1 MIRGRPG
8 RALHTDKD
16 DHMRNCILALVFLF
30 PVTASA
36 QQVYKCV
43 KGKDVSYQSAPC
55 DASHTV
61 AKQWDATPDPE
72 PTPDQVAQR
81 EARSKQDAAESARLR
96 RAAGTD
102 RPRVSTRSSSRSSIS
117 AADARC
123 KAAKE
128 RRARKLESV
137 GLKRTFDLLRKL
149 DDDVHNAC
157 KP

>member
-1 MIRGRPG
+1 MYRFILLLVSVFPG
-8 RALHTDKD
+8 TL
-16 DHMRNCILALVFLF
+16 N
-30 PVTASA
+30 A

-55 DASHTV
+55 DSTQTT
-61 AKQWDATPDPE
+61 AKQWNATPEPE
-72 PTPDQVAQR
+72 PTAAEIAQR
-81 EARSKQDAAESARLR
+81 EAKRKQDANESAQLS
-96 RAAGTD
+96 RAAGTH
-102 RPRVSTRSSSRSSIS
+102 RTRATGRASNRITVS

-123 KAAKE
+123 NAAKE

-149 DDDVHNAC
+149 DDAVNRAC

>member
-1 MIRGRPG
+1 
-8 RALHTDKD
+8 
-16 DHMRNCILALVFLF
+16 MRSSILVLFLLLQILAN
-30 PVTASA
+30 A

-55 DASHTV
+55 DATHTV

-72 PTPDQVAQR
+72 PTAEEIALR
-81 EARSKQDAAESARLR
+81 AFKRKQDAAESAQLR
-96 RAAGTD
+96 RAAGTNRT
-102 RPRVSTRSSSRSSIS
+102 RPTGSGNRTTSIS

-123 KAAKE
+123 NAAKD

-149 DDDVHNAC
+149 DDAVHSAC

>member
-1 MIRGRPG
+1 
-8 RALHTDKD
+8 
-16 DHMRNCILALVFLF
+16 MRSSILVLFFLF
-30 PVTASA
+30 PALANA

-55 DASHTV
+55 DATHTV

-72 PTPDQVAQR
+72 PTAEEIAQR
-81 EARSKQDAAESARLR
+81 AAKRKQDAAESAQLR
-96 RAAGTD
+96 RAAGTNRT
-102 RPRVSTRSSSRSSIS
+102 RPTGSGSRTTSIS

-123 KAAKE
+123 NAAKD

-149 DDDVHNAC
+149 DDAVHSAC